1 MCWFRSQLA
10 ISNECVSTVFC
21 SKKKKRKE
29 SGVGPLNGS
38 FVQVSVEN
46 KGYIHNIHTTL
57 SCHLCK
63 KNYIYIFIKFALGN
77 ELISVDILTQ
87 SFKCSV

>member
-1 MCWFRSQLA
+1 MCWFQSPLE
-10 ISNECVSTVFC
+10 ISNERASTVFC
-21 SKKKKRKE
+21 NKKKRKE

-63 KNYIYIFIKFALGN
+63 RNIHIYL
-77 ELISVDILTQ
+77 
-87 SFKCSV
+87 